1 MNIGKSGYPLPS
13 PGLTLEQLL
22 EIVQVVEDLS
32 GVNVSWTTVRDECAN
47 KGVKRNFVTPSTR
60 DFLVSLCLLQG
71 NDPISITEQG
81 KAVVGARKNE
91 DQSALAQALSAA
103 LTASTIWGVLM
114 QARSE
119 QELVPELSIA
129 TNKEPTDPS
138 LDVIKDLFRRIHTST
153 NGTKPTNSPIASAVA
168 PTPNPPVVSH
178 TTPPR
183 KAADDDGDDLIANR
197 QASKGEST
205 PPTGGFGGGFMRQ
218 KEGLVTKELTLVP
231 PSTPP
236 TNAPSP
242 IVESTVGSSAPR
254 PTTPPV
260 TDNQS
265 TSIRVETGAS
275 GVVIHL
281 DINIDMD
288 KLESAGAD
296 LGRQH
301 GQYLAELFRELA
313 KKENSGDNPQE

>member
-1 MNIGKSGYPLPS
+1 
-13 PGLTLEQLL
+13 
-22 EIVQVVEDLS
+22 
-32 GVNVSWTTVRDECAN
+32 
-47 KGVKRNFVTPSTR
+47 
-60 DFLVSLCLLQG
+60 
-71 NDPISITEQG
+71 
-81 KAVVGARKNE
+81 
-91 DQSALAQALSAA
+91 
-103 LTASTIWGVLM
+103 
-114 QARSE
+114 
-119 QELVPELSIA
+119 
-129 TNKEPTDPS
+129 
-138 LDVIKDLFRRIHTST
+138 
-153 NGTKPTNSPIASAVA
+153 
-168 PTPNPPVVSH
+168 
-178 TTPPR
+178 
-183 KAADDDGDDLIANR
+183 
-197 QASKGEST
+197 
-205 PPTGGFGGGFMRQ
+205 MRQ